1 MKKYNTKRNHLKK
14 NSVTRKHRGGK
25 KRVEKVRV
33 VFSRQYTNP
42 DIFSM
47 VRVEKGP
54 QSNDTGSQGEYL
66 VNFVSE
72 TAKDF
77 EEELARILK
86 GPPESQEKEKVYEFV
101 FKDSDVALE
110 PGADTPIK
118 CKKSK
123 KSTQKKRGGGQKGG
137 FFDFLMGAQRLRG
150 QKYEHW
156 LEERLI
162 AKFNDV
168 DFVNKVRV
176 KFGYDKTNLQ
186 GRGQFTKDMMVKD
199 VCSRDPKEKALIAPN
214 LRCPPKTI

>member
-47 VRVEKGP
+47 VHVEKGP
-54 QSNDTGSQGEYL
+54 QWHETDSQGEYL
-66 VNFVSE
+66 VNFASE

-77 EEELARILK
+77 EEELARTIK

-123 KSTQKKRGGGQKGG
+123 KSTKKKRGGGQKGG
-137 FFDFLMGAQRLRG
+137 FFGFLMGAQRLRG

-176 KFGYDKTNLQ
+176 KFGFDKTNIA

-199 VCSRDPKEKALIAPN
+199 VCSRDPKDKALIAPN
-214 LRCPPKTI
+214 IRCPPKTI

>member
-54 QSNDTGSQGEYL
+54 QSHDTDSQGEYL

-77 EEELARILK
+77 EELLARTIK

-123 KSTQKKRGGGQKGG
+123 KSTKKTGGGM
-137 FFDFLMGAQRLRG
+137 FDFLMGAQRLRG

-168 DFVNKVRV
+168 DYVNKVRV
-176 KFGYDKTNLQ
+176 KFGFDKTNIA

-199 VCSRDPKEKALIAPN
+199 ICNRSPEDKALIAPN
-214 LRCPPKTI
+214 LKCPPKTI

>member
-54 QSNDTGSQGEYL
+54 QSHETHSQGEYL

-137 FFDFLMGAQRLRG
+137 FFGFIMGAQNLRG
-150 QKYEHW
+150 HKYEHW

-162 AKFNDV
+162 ANFNDV

-176 KFGYDKTNLQ
+176 KFGYDKTNIA
-186 GRGQFTKDMMVKD
+186 GRGQFTKDMIVKD

-214 LRCPPKTI
+214 LKCPLK

>member
-1 MKKYNTKRNHLKK
+1 MKKNNTKRNHCKK
-14 NSVTRKHRGGK
+14 NNVTRKHRGGK

-54 QSNDTGSQGEYL
+54 QAYETDSQGEYL

-77 EEELARILK
+77 EEELARTIK

-110 PGADTPIK
+110 PGAETPIK
-118 CKKSK
+118 CKKSN

-137 FFDFLMGAQRLRG
+137 LFDFLVGTQRLRG

-156 LEERLI
+156 LEQRLVT
-162 AKFNDV
+162 KFNDV
-168 DFVNKVRV
+168 DFVNMVRV
-176 KFGYDKTNLQ
+176 KFGYDKTNIA
-186 GRGQFTKDMMVKD
+186 GRGQFTKDMIAKD
-199 VCSRDPKEKALIAPN
+199 VCNRSPEDKALIAPN
-214 LRCPPKTI
+214 QKCPPK

>member
-1 MKKYNTKRNHLKK
+1 
-14 NSVTRKHRGGK
+14 
-25 KRVEKVRV
+25 
-33 VFSRQYTNP
+33 
-42 DIFSM
+42 M

-54 QSNDTGSQGEYL
+54 QSHDTGSQGEYL
-66 VNFVSE
+66 VNFASE

-137 FFDFLMGAQRLRG
+137 FFGFLTGTQRIRG

-176 KFGYDKTNLQ
+176 KFGFDKTNLM
-186 GRGQFTKDMMVKD
+186 GRGQFTKNMLVKD

>member
-54 QSNDTGSQGEYL
+54 QWHETDSQGEYL
-66 VNFVSE
+66 VNFASE

-123 KSTQKKRGGGQKGG
+123 KSTLMNLLLLILIVFLFLSLLKKTRRKIRRKLKPQLSFLTQSTTVKPKKKR
-137 FFDFLMGAQRLRG
+137 LLR
-150 QKYEHW
+150 
-156 LEERLI
+156 
-162 AKFNDV
+162 
-168 DFVNKVRV
+168 
-176 KFGYDKTNLQ
+176 NLL
-186 GRGQFTKDMMVKD
+186 TD
-199 VCSRDPKEKALIAPN
+199 L
-214 LRCPPKTI
+214 LL

>member
-1 MKKYNTKRNHLKK
+1 MKKYNTKRNHSKN

-54 QSNDTGSQGEYL
+54 QAYETDSQGEYL

-72 TAKDF
+72 VAKDF
-77 EEELARILK
+77 EEELARTLK

-123 KSTQKKRGGGQKGG
+123 KSTKKRGGGM
-137 FFDFLMGAQRLRG
+137 FDILMGTQRLRG

-156 LEERLI
+156 LEERLVT
-162 AKFNDV
+162 KFNDV

-176 KFGYDKTNLQ
+176 KFGYDKTNIA
-186 GRGQFTKDMMVKD
+186 GRGQFTKDMIVKD
-199 VCSRDPKEKALIAPN
+199 VCNRSPEDKALIAPN
-214 LRCPPKTI
+214 QKCPPK

>member
-1 MKKYNTKRNHLKK
+1 MKKYNTKRNHSKK
-14 NSVTRKHRGGK
+14 NVVTRKHRGGK

-54 QSNDTGSQGEYL
+54 QAYETDSQGEYL

-72 TAKDF
+72 VAKDF
-77 EEELARILK
+77 EEELARTIK

-123 KSTQKKRGGGQKGG
+123 KSTKKAGGGM
-137 FFDFLMGAQRLRG
+137 FDMLLGAQRIRG

-162 AKFNDV
+162 AKFDDV
-168 DFVNKVRV
+168 DYVNKVRE
-176 KFGYDKTNLQ
+176 KFGFDKTNIA
-186 GRGQFTKDMMVKD
+186 GRGHFTKDMIVKD
-199 VCSRDPKEKALIAPN
+199 ICGRNPEDKALISPN
-214 LRCPPKTI
+214 LKCPPK

>member
-54 QSNDTGSQGEYL
+54 QWHETDSQGEYL
-66 VNFVSE
+66 VNFASE